1 MTATINPAGANVIYA
16 WKVGGYQVSNA
27 ATYTVTANDVG
38 KQIELIVTG
47 TGVYSGTQSSG
58 LTAAVTAS
66 RAVVD
71 VVIRNDSNT
80 TVGAAPSVGDKL
92 TAVPSPAQATVTYQ
106 WYRDG
111 AAISGATSASYTVA
125 AEDEGHKLS
134 VAVAGTGS
142 YTGRFHLQ
150 PDGRRRGQGSRAWA
164 DRTHL

>member
-1 MTATINPAGANVIYA
+1 MCIR
-16 WKVGGYQVSNA
+16 
-27 ATYTVTANDVG
+27 DR
-38 KQIELIVTG
+38 
-47 TGVYSGTQSSG
+47 YSGTQSSG

-111 AAISGATSASYTVA
+111 AAISGATSASYTCLLYTSNTVPDVWFSTVA
-125 AEDEGHKLS
+125 SFDANPRKVYGFFIFSLYIHNGGG
-134 VAVAGTGS
+134 VC
-142 YTGRFHLQ
+142 LQ
-150 PDGRRRGQGSRAWA
+150 M
-164 DRTHL
+164 H

>member
-1 MTATINPAGANVIYA
+1 M
-16 WKVGGYQVSNA
+16 
-27 ATYTVTANDVG
+27 
-38 KQIELIVTG
+38 
-47 TGVYSGTQSSG
+47 
-58 LTAAVTAS
+58 
-66 RAVVD
+66 
-71 VVIRNDSNT
+71 VIRNDSNT

-125 AEDEGHKLS
+125 TEDEGHKLS

-142 YTGRFHLQ
+142 YTGASTSSQTAAVVVKAPVL
-150 PDGRRRGQGSRAWA
+150 A